1 MMCLSYTYFRENGF
15 LTVSKM
21 PLHLLMLRAKATCS
35 VNYSSVFSS
44 ERLSLFNLSLFLGE
58 DSPGKNTGVSCHA
71 LLQGI
76 FPVQGLNPAL
86 PHCRQILYCLSHQ
99 RSPMTKILN
108 SIMPVQGTVKTWLQD
123 NLLQLVAYLLCL
135 LSSKLKELH
144 FSWSKKKVI
153 LFKRADVT

>member
-71 LLQGI
+71 LFHRI
-76 FPVQGLNPAL
+76 FPNQGLNPGL
-86 PHCRQILYCLSHQ
+86 LHCMWILYHLS
-99 RSPMTKILN
+99 
-108 SIMPVQGTVKTWLQD
+108 
-123 NLLQLVAYLLCL
+123 
-135 LSSKLKELH
+135 
-144 FSWSKKKVI
+144 
-153 LFKRADVT
+153 